1 MKWYYV
7 RSGKKREG
15 PVSTEEL
22 RELLNQEEIEPTT
35 LAWREGMPDW
45 KPISVL
51 LELELPGEQP
61 ASEPPPEVVEKEPL
75 DEQQLGELRSDP
87 MAADE
92 LRSYLLPAILSTI
105 LLCPPFG
112 IPAIIYAVQ
121 AEDLRAKGRW
131 EESRL
136 PSRLAKMWIL
146 VAIGS
151 ALVFWVSFG
160 LEAANVVP
168 SEES

>member
-1 MKWYYV
+1 MDWYYV

-22 RELLNQEEIEPTT
+22 RELVDRKEIEPAT
-35 LAWREGMPDW
+35 LVWREGMPDW
-45 KPISVL
+45 KPVGGL

-61 ASEPPPEVVEKEPL
+61 AAEPPPGVIKKEPL
-75 DEQQLGELRSDP
+75 DEEQLGELRSDP
-87 MAADE
+87 VAADE

-105 LLCPPFG
+105 FLCPPFG

-121 AEDLRAKGRW
+121 AEDLRAKGLW

-151 ALVFWVSFG
+151 ALLVWVSLG
-160 LEAANVVP
+160 LEAAKVVP